1 MAQRRDAARNRAL
14 AGQGRTADKIR
25 IWPHIVA
32 SVEALF
38 DNGRRAGVIRDDL
51 EPGDT
56 VAILAMLGSIEDGP
70 GSGERWRRYLMLL
83 LDGARATGRP
93 PLPGSA
99 DRYRTLDDVIADTKH
114 RRAGRG

>member
-1 MAQRRDAARNRAL
+1 VSPRVEGAPAPQ
-14 AGQGRTADKIR
+14 T
-25 IWPHIVA
+25 VV

-38 DNGRRAGVIRDDL
+38 ENGKRAGVIRDDL

-56 VAILAMLGSIEDGP
+56 VAMLAMLGSIEDRP
-70 GSGERWRRYLMLL
+70 GSAERWRRYLTLL

-99 DRYRTLDDVIADTKH
+99 DRYRTLDDVIADTEH
-114 RRAGRG
+114 RRPGHG